1 MKDYSALTLQQY
13 LDQLSSDAPIPGGG
27 SVSAYAAGLAL
38 GLMQMVARITL
49 KRKIKP
55 DLSAED
61 KAQEEKNKITLQE
74 IVNQVEVVK
83 KEAMQVVS
91 TDPQVYDEVMGCY
104 ARKVSDAETDAA
116 LIKAFQ
122 LQAGLS
128 KKIAQALD
136 LNGKLAGLVKGAIK
150 NDLIV
155 AQHLLK
161 AAFQGAYHT
170 AHINI
175 VYLKDT
181 TQKELAEKELA
192 ATRLNFGI
200 TGSIS

>member
-1 MKDYSALTLQQY
+1 MNYSELSLQKY
-13 LDQLSSDAPIPGGG
+13 LDLLSSDSPTPGGG
-27 SVSAYAAGLAL
+27 SVSAYSAALAL

-55 DLSAED
+55 DLSADE
-61 KAQEEKNKITLQE
+61 KKQGEENRLELQKI
-74 IVNQVEVVK
+74 IDQVEVVK
-83 KEAMQVVS
+83 KQAISVVS
-91 TDPQVYDEVMGCY
+91 DDPKVYDAVMGCY
-104 ARKVSDAETDAA
+104 ARKASEAETDAA
-116 LIKAFQ
+116 LLTAFQ
-122 LQAGLS
+122 MQADLS

-175 VYLKDT
+175 VYLKDEAKK
-181 TQKELAEKELA
+181 QAIEKELA
-192 ATRLNFGI
+192 AIRLNFGI
-200 TGSIS
+200 TGSVS